1 MKVNIWGG
9 AVILTLTGCTI
20 VAHAAP
26 AFAQPWAQPAFSSG
40 GLAAAATAPWAS
52 GYNGSFGYRSEDPYR
67 PAYNNNATVAP
78 GPTVGQGGGGMTDCE
93 ARFRSYDPATA
104 MYLGYDGLHHP
115 CP

>member
-40 GLAAAATAPWAS
+40 GLRGCGNSAL
-52 GYNGSFGYRSEDPYR
+52 G
-67 PAYNNNATVAP
+67 
-78 GPTVGQGGGGMTDCE
+78 VGI
-93 ARFRSYDPATA
+93 
-104 MYLGYDGLHHP
+104 
-115 CP
+115 